1 MAKRKAKIEADL
13 PAPQEP
19 VPDIVLYQSPDG
31 TTRFQVRL
39 DQETLRLTQRQL
51 ADLFQKDVRTV
62 NETSPTS
69 STTRSYRPRQ
79 LFGNSE

>member
-39 DQETLRLTQRQL
+39 D
-51 ADLFQKDVRTV
+51 
-62 NETSPTS
+62 
-69 STTRSYRPRQ
+69 
-79 LFGNSE
+79 